1 MCGRWTRTRRR
12 CLNTTGY
19 VDVAF
24 QPTKGHAFQY
34 TKYCF
39 VHQNVM
45 EERRRTRHWLDYS
58 ITYMIPMPEGC
69 ESRGRSQRCFFLW
82 PDMRRL
88 RSRRQ
93 EHSGVDNASVKASQ
107 AVLLL
112 SSKLSAGIFFCCVVV
127 TTERTK

>member
-1 MCGRWTRTRRR
+1 
-12 CLNTTGY
+12 
-19 VDVAF
+19 
-24 QPTKGHAFQY
+24 
-34 TKYCF
+34 
-39 VHQNVM
+39 M

-58 ITYMIPMPEGC
+58 ITYMMPMPEGC

-112 SSKLSAGIFFCCVVV
+112 SSKKLSTGFFFVVLSSPPREQS
-127 TTERTK
+127 ERTNRSRLVGRWLTEKAEGGMMAERKTRPV

>member
-1 MCGRWTRTRRR
+1 
-12 CLNTTGY
+12 
-19 VDVAF
+19 
-24 QPTKGHAFQY
+24 
-34 TKYCF
+34 
-39 VHQNVM
+39 M

-93 EHSGVDNASVKASQ
+93 GHSGVDNASVKASQ

-112 SSKLSAGIFFCCVVV
+112 SSKLSAGVFFCCVVV